1 VYIDCFKCVAVAVL
15 CKFSGYLIAE
25 SQKTMEMVVEG
36 KNRVAPQKYSF
47 TTTLFAPI
55 IWYIE
60 GRMRSYYLFKVNK
73 AFFDELFCF
82 FLLLHVATTLSDP
95 ILLRL
100 LLNMLY
106 QILVHEICQKIFWK
120 SPLST

>member
-60 GRMRSYYLFKVNK
+60 GRMRSYYLFKGGK
-73 AFFDELFCF
+73 CSKL
-82 FLLLHVATTLSDP
+82 
-95 ILLRL
+95 
-100 LLNMLY
+100 
-106 QILVHEICQKIFWK
+106 Q
-120 SPLST
+120 LSTLQVLLQQEQSTIHPDQR

>member
-1 VYIDCFKCVAVAVL
+1 MYIDYFTCAAVAML

-25 SQKTMEMVVEG
+25 SQKTKEMVVEG

-106 QILVHEICQKIFWK
+106 QILVHEICQIFFWK

>member
-47 TTTLFAPI
+47 TTTLFDPI

-60 GRMRSYYLFKVNK
+60 GRMRSYIYSRGENVPSFNSVPCRCFYNK
-73 AFFDELFCF
+73 SR
-82 FLLLHVATTLSDP
+82 VQS
-95 ILLRL
+95 ILIKDRL
-100 LLNMLY
+100 CRLCM
-106 QILVHEICQKIFWK
+106 HD
-120 SPLST
+120 